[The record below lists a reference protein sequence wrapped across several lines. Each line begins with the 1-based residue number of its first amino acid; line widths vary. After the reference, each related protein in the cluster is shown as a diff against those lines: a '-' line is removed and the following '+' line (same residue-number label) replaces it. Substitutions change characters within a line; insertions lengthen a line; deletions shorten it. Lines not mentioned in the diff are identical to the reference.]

1 VRFSLKLYK
10 GGTDIQ
16 VASGTYCST
25 LCGLSFDPVGVGKY
39 ETPAGEI
46 FSTMSG
52 KLDSMKEHFR
62 LEYGDRI
69 VELINEIKQLDNIF
83 KPLVKEVYKGDEFW
97 KGICSGVAAKG
108 IPLMSEALEIV
119 RNKNPH
125 RFAERLI
132 KRIGFEGEDDI
143 VLVQGKKYF
152 SSINNDATKRMIKRL
167 KGQNVYVNLV
177 PGGKDK
183 ENKGILIEL
192 RDERGCIVSPYM
204 PLTINKNGAW
214 QLSKLS
220 GRYCKLDKEFI
231 LYGHP
236 RPKKSKQIATSTNCY
251 IKTKSIFQG

>member
-1 VRFSLKLYK
+1 
-10 GGTDIQ
+10 
-16 VASGTYCST
+16 
-25 LCGLSFDPVGVGKY
+25 
-39 ETPAGEI
+39 
-46 FSTMSG
+46 
-52 KLDSMKEHFR
+52 
-62 LEYGDRI
+62 
-69 VELINEIKQLDNIF
+69 
-83 KPLVKEVYKGDEFW
+83 
-97 KGICSGVAAKG
+97 
-108 IPLMSEALEIV
+108 
-119 RNKNPH
+119 
-125 RFAERLI
+125 
-132 KRIGFEGEDDI
+132 